1 MLIKNNLYILLV
13 EVEKFNLNFLLF
25 YNIYGII
32 LIYIKNYLY
41 DGKGEK
47 HERNQYKEKRQYR

>member
-13 EVEKFNLNFLLF
+13 EVENFNLNFFLLF
-25 YNIYGII
+25 YNIYDII

-41 DGKGEK
+41 DGKREK
-47 HERNQYKEKRQYR
+47 HERNQYKEKRQ